1 MPTNRDTRQADYVCL
16 LRIATR
22 RMRSSE
28 RWSNRGVRVIFGGS
42 LAGKVCSSCWFN
54 SSSSSCFLRCARVSL
69 SWSSGK
75 SPFSRRHFGSVWCAR
90 RIKGSWAP
98 SDAAESG
105 NLSPSSQDWRSLKNL
120 GQFFVPN
127 HLLAGAEPA
136 PIALSGPFRSGPS
149 RCNPLAIGVFT
160 GRWFPTFGETE
171 TATSCVERV

>member
-28 RWSNRGVRVIFGGS
+28 RWSNCGVRVILGGS
-42 LAGKVCSSCWFN
+42 LAGKVCSSCRFN

-105 NLSPSSQDWRSLKNL
+105 NLSPSSQGAFKTGEVLRTLASSLFQITCL
-120 GQFFVPN
+120 
-127 HLLAGAEPA
+127 PA
-136 PIALSGPFRSGPS
+136 PS
-149 RCNPLAIGVFT
+149 RHQ
-160 GRWFPTFGETE
+160 
-171 TATSCVERV
+171 